1 MEKLILS
8 TLSLP
13 ILKPWVNLNEYGIA
27 DYDWLNV
34 ETISLSEAE
43 QQELQRLRLRLLN
56 HRTLLMNE
64 ATIWARGIY
73 PLLLLAEQGNIEAWA
88 GVAMR
93 AIYPQFEIEG
103 IADGVLG
110 KCVSGFIETP
120 YLVVIEAKRGLEA
133 QNPVYQLYGQ
143 LLVAAH
149 LNWENNP
156 KEPQEIFG
164 CYTIADSW
172 SFIRAEVNG
181 MSADRPTMRIEFSRQ
196 YAEQYDAET
205 IAKILKGIV
214 SKYVRPFSNRD
225 NPPT

>member
-13 ILKPWVNLNEYGIA
+13 ILKQWVNLNEYGIA

-34 ETISLSEAE
+34 EAISLSEAE

-93 AIYPQFEIEG
+93 ATYPQFEIEG

-120 YLVVIEAKRGLEA
+120 YLIVVEAKRGLEA

-156 KEPQEIFG
+156 EEPQEIFG

-181 MSADRPTMRIEFSRQ
+181 MSADRPSMQIESSRQ
-196 YAEQYDAET
+196 YAEQYDAEM

-214 SKYVRPFSNRD
+214 SKYV
-225 NPPT
+225 NPANN

>member
-13 ILKPWVNLNEYGIA
+13 ILKQWVNLNEYGIA

-34 ETISLSEAE
+34 EAISLSETE

-93 AIYPQFEIEG
+93 ATYPQFEIEG

-120 YLVVIEAKRGLEA
+120 YLIVVEAKRGLEA

-156 KEPQEIFG
+156 EEPQEIFG

-181 MSADRPTMRIEFSRQ
+181 MMADRPSMQIESSRQ

-214 SKYVRPFSNRD
+214 SKYVNPASN
-225 NPPT
+225 

>member
-13 ILKPWVNLNEYGIA
+13 ILKQWVNLNEYGIA

-34 ETISLSEAE
+34 EAISLSEAE

-93 AIYPQFEIEG
+93 ATYPQFEIEE

-120 YLVVIEAKRGLEA
+120 YLIVVEAKRGLEA

-149 LNWENNP
+149 LNWENNQ

-214 SKYVRPFSNRD
+214 SKYVNPASN
-225 NPPT
+225 

>member
-1 MEKLILS
+1 MEKLIPS

-13 ILKPWVNLNEYGIA
+13 ILKQWVDLNENGIA
-27 DYDWLNV
+27 DYDWLDV
-34 ETISLSEAE
+34 EAISLNEAE

-73 PLLLLAEQGNIEAWA
+73 PLLLLAEQGNIKAWA

-93 AIYPQFEIEG
+93 AAYPQFEIEG

-110 KCVSGFIETP
+110 KCASGFIEAP
-120 YLVVIEAKRGLEA
+120 YLIVVETERGLEA
-133 QNPVYQLYGQ
+133 QNPIYQLYGQ

-149 LNWENNP
+149 LNWENNSA
-156 KEPQEIFG
+156 EPQEIFG

-172 SFIRAEVNG
+172 SFIRAEVDG
-181 MSADRPTMRIEFSRQ
+181 MVADRPTMQIESSRQ
-196 YAEQYDAET
+196 YAEQYDAEK

-214 SKYVRPFSNRD
+214 SKYVKPASNQK
-225 NPPT
+225 

>member
-1 MEKLILS
+1 MEKLIPS
-8 TLSLP
+8 TLSLA
-13 ILKPWVNLNEYGIA
+13 ILKKWVNLNEKGIA

-34 ETISLSEAE
+34 KGISLSETE

-88 GVAMR
+88 SIAMR
-93 AIYPQFEIEG
+93 AAYPQFEIEG

-120 YLVVIEAKRGLEA
+120 YLIIVEAKRGLEA
-133 QNPVYQLYGQ
+133 PNPVYQLYGQ

-149 LNWENNP
+149 LNWENNSQ
-156 KEPQEIFG
+156 EPQEIFG

-172 SFIRAEVNG
+172 SFIRAEVDG
-181 MSADRPTMRIEFSRQ
+181 MVSDRPTLQIESSRQ

-205 IAKILKGIV
+205 IAKILKGMV
-214 SKYVRPFSNRD
+214 SKYVNFSSN
-225 NPPT
+225 